1 LRRGRGT
8 GSGCGSLTDLTHANW
23 PLKNV
28 IGSDFNKGIL
38 TIYINSAPLKQ
49 DLGFSKQQII
59 DRVNEELGERVVKE
73 VAIR

>member
-1 LRRGRGT
+1 M
-8 GSGCGSLTDLTHANW
+8 
-23 PLKNV
+23 
-28 IGSDFNKGIL
+28 L

>member
-1 LRRGRGT
+1 M
-8 GSGCGSLTDLTHANW
+8 
-23 PLKNV
+23 
-28 IGSDFNKGIL
+28 
-38 TIYINSAPLKQ
+38 KQ